1 MISGVV
7 MLNHQVAGHRDPR
20 TTKQLQPQMFAVQR
34 GNGASVLGTI
44 GSTEVIYNV
53 PFIY

>member
-20 TTKQLQPQMFAVQR
+20 TTKQLQPQNLDV
-34 GNGASVLGTI
+34 GCHEGVLEESG
-44 GSTEVIYNV
+44 G
-53 PFIY
+53 